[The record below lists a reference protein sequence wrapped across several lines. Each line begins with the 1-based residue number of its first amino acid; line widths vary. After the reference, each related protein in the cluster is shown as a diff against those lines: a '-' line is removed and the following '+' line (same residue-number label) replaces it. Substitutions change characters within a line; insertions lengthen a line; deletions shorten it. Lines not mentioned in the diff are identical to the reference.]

1 MEPVPAFHPDWF
13 HISACGLV
21 LCTTVG
27 IALGRPRVKGWGRLG
42 PAHAAVVAVL
52 AVLLTGSATPWE
64 LAWAYQ
70 NLIRP
75 FAAIAGIMVMTACVQ
90 RSGLLEAFAGRFL
103 NRAGL
108 RAAGVFTLSFSF
120 AAVLSSVLNNDAM
133 ILLLTPLVLAMAQE
147 GWPGQPKIHRIHAYA
162 VFAAIGVAPVV
173 IANPINLLVADQA
186 GIGFNRY
193 WLHMA
198 PAAVLCW
205 AVTWAI
211 LAALFR
217 RELQTVRNGNGPAA
231 SAGGRPTDK
240 PDRLTT
246 QQRQAALVLGGI
258 VVAYPIVSV
267 FHEWAVAAVSVVGAL
282 ILLRVVRAP
291 TRTLLVEEVE
301 WGILLFM
308 LGAFA
313 IGLGLQ
319 NAGVV
324 DWLAGVYRDGGLP
337 ALAAI
342 SATGSAALNNHPMT
356 ILNLLTLQSNSTP
369 DLHYLVVLA
378 GGDLGPRL
386 LPSGS
391 LAGLLWLAACRRR
404 GVRIPLKWF
413 VITGAITLI
422 PALLVAVGLLVL
434 LNL

>member
-1 MEPVPAFHPDWF
+1 MDPIPSLGPDWF
-13 HISACGLV
+13 HLSACGLV

-27 IALGRPRVKGWGRLG
+27 IALGRPRIPGWGQLG
-42 PAHAAVVAVL
+42 PAHAAVIAIL
-52 AVLLTGSATPWE
+52 AVLLTGSATTLE
-64 LAWAYQ
+64 LAGAYQ
-70 NLIRP
+70 KLVRP
-75 FAAIAGIMVMTACVQ
+75 FSAIAGIMVMTACVQ
-90 RSGLLEAFAGRFL
+90 RSGFLEALAGRFL
-103 NRAGL
+103 NRGGL
-108 RAAGVFTLSFSF
+108 RAGGVFTLSFFF

-133 ILLLTPLVLAMAQE
+133 ILLLTPLVLVLAQE
-147 GWPGQPKIHRIHAYA
+147 GWPGQPKIHRLHAYA

-193 WLHMA
+193 WLHMV
-198 PAAVLCW
+198 PAALLCW
-205 AVTWAI
+205 VATWAI
-211 LAALFR
+211 LAAVFR
-217 RELQTVRNGNGPAA
+217 RELQMVRKGPAA
-231 SAGGRPTDK
+231 AGRRPAGN

-246 QQRQAALVLGGI
+246 QQRQTALVLLGV
-258 VVAYPIVSV
+258 VVAYPVASM
-267 FHEWAVAAVSVVGAL
+267 FHEWAVAGVSVVGAL
-282 ILLRVVRAP
+282 TLLAVVRAP
-291 TRTLLVEEVE
+291 PKTLLFHEVE

-324 DWLAGVYRDGGLP
+324 DGLAGVYRTGGLP

-356 ILNLLTLQSNSTP
+356 ILNLLTLQSTSTP
-369 DLHYLVVLA
+369 DLHYLVALA

-391 LAGLLWLAACRRR
+391 LAGLLWLAACRRQ
-404 GVRIPLKWF
+404 GVRIPLRWF
-413 VITGAITLI
+413 VTTGAITLV
-422 PALLVAVGLLVL
+422 PVLLGAVGLLVL
-434 LNL
+434 LNP